1 MAPPEWRTARLA
13 EQIRCEVEELVT
25 GELKDPRI
33 GSVTITQVVL
43 SPDHRHVRVL
53 VTGLGDEADR
63 SETLKGL
70 ASSAGFVSHEV
81 GRRLQMRRVPEV
93 VFVHDLGAEAEQRVG
108 DLLQKLNPDEC

>member
-13 EQIRCEVEELVT
+13 EQIRIEVEEIVA

-33 GSVTITQVVL
+33 GSVMITQVVV
-43 SPDHRHVRVL
+43 SPGQRHVRVL
-53 VTGLGDEADR
+53 LTVLGNESVR
-63 SETLKGL
+63 NQTLEGL

-93 VFVHDLGAEAEQRVG
+93 VFVPDRGAEAEQRVEE
-108 DLLQKLNPDEC
+108 LIHKINRTE

>member
-1 MAPPEWRTARLA
+1 MSAHGHRIERLTERIYEDVA
-13 EQIRCEVEELVT
+13 EMVA

-43 SPDHRHVRVL
+43 SPDLRHVRVL
-53 VTGLGDEADR
+53 VTVFGDEMDR
-63 SETLKGL
+63 SETLEGL

-93 VFVHDLGAEAEQRVG
+93 VFVSDRGAEAEQRVG
-108 DLLQKLNPDEC
+108 ELLHKINPDE